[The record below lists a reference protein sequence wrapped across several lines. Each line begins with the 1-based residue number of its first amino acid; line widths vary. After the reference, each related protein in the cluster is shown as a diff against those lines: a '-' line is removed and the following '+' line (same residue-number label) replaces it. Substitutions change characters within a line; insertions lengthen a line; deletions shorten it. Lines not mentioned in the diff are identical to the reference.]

1 MTMEIK
7 IDAFDRFMAVSHF
20 DDEMAEAHTPTED
33 AIHNWIVDHQ
43 EDDEL
48 IAGILTHLDRTI
60 KDAMAY
66 CIRKASKSDYREGQ
80 GAMVDDATVFSWVKE
95 YFTAEKVETKSVV
108 GKMTTGSKKSTKQPT
123 KQPTKE
129 PKKKQNKSLTK
140 TETKKN
146 PPKVETKSVV
156 GEMTADSKEPTKKP
170 KKTPKTKKM
179 PKEVGKQ
186 LDLFSD
192 LSVEE
197 GEF

>member
-1 MTMEIK
+1 MTDKIK
-7 IDAFDRFMAVSHF
+7 IAAFDRFMAVSHF
-20 DDEMAEAHTPTED
+20 DDEMAGAHTPTED

-80 GAMVDDATVFSWVKE
+80 GAMIDYAAVFSWVKE
-95 YFTAEKVETKSVV
+95 YFTAEEVEIGSVF
-108 GKMTTGSKKSTKQPT
+108 GRMTTDKAG
-123 KQPTKE
+123 
-129 PKKKQNKSLTK
+129 
-140 TETKKN
+140 
-146 PPKVETKSVV
+146 
-156 GEMTADSKEPTKKP
+156 MKP
-170 KKTPKTKKM
+170 KKAKA
-179 PKEVGKQ
+179 EQ

>member
-1 MTMEIK
+1 MTDKIK

-48 IAGILTHLDRTI
+48 IAGILKHLDRTI
-60 KDAMAY
+60 KDAMGY
-66 CIRKASKSDYREGQ
+66 CIRKASKSDYRNGQ

-108 GKMTTGSKKSTKQPT
+108 GKMTTGSKKSTKNTQK
-123 KQPTKE
+123 KQA
-129 PKKKQNKSLTK
+129 KKKTSAK
-140 TETKKN
+140 
-146 PPKVETKSVV
+146 
-156 GEMTADSKEPTKKP
+156 
-170 KKTPKTKKM
+170 KKTPKKKM
-179 PKEVGKQ
+179 PKEVVEQ

>member
-1 MTMEIK
+1 MTMEINE
-7 IDAFDRFMAVSHF
+7 FDRFMAVSHF
-20 DDEMAEAHTPTED
+20 DEEMAEAHTPTED

-48 IAGILTHLDRTI
+48 IAGILKHLDRTI
-60 KDAMAY
+60 KDAMGY
-66 CIRKASKSDYREGQ
+66 CIRKASKSDYKNGQ

-123 KQPTKE
+123 KMPTK
-129 PKKKQNKSLTK
+129 
-140 TETKKN
+140 
-146 PPKVETKSVV
+146 
-156 GEMTADSKEPTKKP
+156 MPTKKP
-170 KKTPKTKKM
+170 KKKKTTKKN
-179 PKEVGKQ
+179 PEKEGKQ

-192 LSVEE
+192 LSVVE

>member
-1 MTMEIK
+1 MTMEIN
-7 IDAFDRFMAVSHF
+7 DFDRFMAVSHF

-48 IAGILTHLDRTI
+48 IAGILKHLDRTI

-80 GAMVDDATVFSWVKE
+80 GALVDDDTVFSWVKE
-95 YFTAEKVETKSVV
+95 YFISDEVEIGSVF
-108 GKMTTGSKKSTKQPT
+108 GRMTTDKAG
-123 KQPTKE
+123 
-129 PKKKQNKSLTK
+129 
-140 TETKKN
+140 
-146 PPKVETKSVV
+146 
-156 GEMTADSKEPTKKP
+156 MKP
-170 KKTPKTKKM
+170 KKAKA
-179 PKEVGKQ
+179 EQ

>member
-1 MTMEIK
+1 MTDKIK

-48 IAGILTHLDRTI
+48 IAGILKHLDRTI
-60 KDAMAY
+60 KDAMGY
-66 CIRKASKSDYREGQ
+66 CIRKASKSDYRNGQ

-108 GKMTTGSKKSTKQPT
+108 GKMTTGSKKSTKNTQK
-123 KQPTKE
+123 KQA
-129 PKKKQNKSLTK
+129 KKKTLAKK
-140 TETKKN
+140 TTEK
-146 PPKVETKSVV
+146 
-156 GEMTADSKEPTKKP
+156 
-170 KKTPKTKKM
+170 KKTPKKKM
-179 PKEVGKQ
+179 PKEVVEQ

>member
-1 MTMEIK
+1 MTDKIK

-20 DDEMAEAHTPTED
+20 DDEMAETHTPTED

-66 CIRKASKSDYREGQ
+66 CIRKASKSEYREGQ

-95 YFTAEKVETKSVV
+95 YFTAEKVETKPVV

-123 KQPTKE
+123 KK
-129 PKKKQNKSLTK
+129 
-140 TETKKN
+140 
-146 PPKVETKSVV
+146 
-156 GEMTADSKEPTKKP
+156 PTKKP
-170 KKTPKTKKM
+170 KKKKPTKKT
-179 PKEVGKQ
+179 PEKDEKQ

>member
-1 MTMEIK
+1 MTMEIN
-7 IDAFDRFMAVSHF
+7 DFDRFMAVSHF

-60 KDAMAY
+60 KDAMRY
-66 CIRKASKSDYREGQ
+66 CIRKASKSDYKNGQ
-80 GAMVDDATVFSWVKE
+80 GAIVDYDTVFSWVKE

-108 GKMTTGSKKSTKQPT
+108 GKMTTGSKKSTKNTQK
-123 KQPTKE
+123 KQA
-129 PKKKQNKSLTK
+129 KKKTLAKK
-140 TETKKN
+140 TSEK
-146 PPKVETKSVV
+146 
-156 GEMTADSKEPTKKP
+156 
-170 KKTPKTKKM
+170 KKTPKKKM
-179 PKEVGKQ
+179 PKEVVEQ

>member
-1 MTMEIK
+1 MTDKIK

-20 DDEMAEAHTPTED
+20 DDEMAETHTPTED

-66 CIRKASKSDYREGQ
+66 CIRKASKSDYREGP
-80 GAMVDDATVFSWVKE
+80 MVDDATVFSWVKE
-95 YFTAEKVETKSVV
+95 YFTAEKVETKPVV
-108 GKMTTGSKKSTKQPT
+108 GKMTTGSKQPT
-123 KQPTKE
+123 KK

-140 TETKKN
+140 TETKK
-146 PPKVETKSVV
+146 KVPTK
-156 GEMTADSKEPTKKP
+156 KKP
-170 KKTPKTKKM
+170 KK
-179 PKEVGKQ
+179 EGKQ

-192 LSVEE
+192 LSVVE

>member
-1 MTMEIK
+1 MTMEIN
-7 IDAFDRFMAVSHF
+7 DFDRFMAVSHF

-48 IAGILTHLDRTI
+48 ISGILTHLDRT
-60 KDAMAY
+60 MRY
-66 CIRKASKSDYREGQ
+66 CIRKASKSDYKNAQ
-80 GAMVDDATVFSWVKE
+80 GAMVDDDTVFSWVKE
-95 YFTAEKVETKSVV
+95 YFTAEEVEIGSVFGRMATGSKKPTKKPKKKSQTKKKTPKVETKSVV
-108 GKMTTGSKKSTKQPT
+108 GKTTTG
-123 KQPTKE
+123 
-129 PKKKQNKSLTK
+129 
-140 TETKKN
+140 
-146 PPKVETKSVV
+146 
-156 GEMTADSKEPTKKP
+156 SKEPTKKP

>member
-1 MTMEIK
+1 MTMEIN
-7 IDAFDRFMAVSHF
+7 DFDRFMAVSHF

-80 GAMVDDATVFSWVKE
+80 GAMIDYAAVFSWVKE
-95 YFTAEKVETKSVV
+95 YFTAEEVEIGSVF
-108 GKMTTGSKKSTKQPT
+108 GRMTTDKAG
-123 KQPTKE
+123 
-129 PKKKQNKSLTK
+129 
-140 TETKKN
+140 
-146 PPKVETKSVV
+146 
-156 GEMTADSKEPTKKP
+156 MKP
-170 KKTPKTKKM
+170 KKAKA
-179 PKEVGKQ
+179 KQ
-186 LDLFSD
+186 LNLFSD

>member
-1 MTMEIK
+1 MTDTIK
-7 IDAFDRFMAVSHF
+7 IDSFDRFMAVSHF
-20 DDEMAEAHTPTED
+20 DEEMAEAHTPTED

-48 IAGILTHLDRTI
+48 IAGILKHLDRTI

-66 CIRKASKSDYREGQ
+66 CIRKASKSDYRNGQ

-95 YFTAEKVETKSVV
+95 YFTAEEVEIGSVFGRMSTGSEKPTKNPKKKSQTKKKTPKVETKSVV
-108 GKMTTGSKKSTKQPT
+108 GKTTTGSKES
-123 KQPTKE
+123 
-129 PKKKQNKSLTK
+129 
-140 TETKKN
+140 
-146 PPKVETKSVV
+146 
-156 GEMTADSKEPTKKP
+156 TKKP
-170 KKTPKTKKM
+170 KKLPKTKKM

>member
-1 MTMEIK
+1 MTDKIK
-7 IDAFDRFMAVSHF
+7 IDVFDRFMAVSHF

-48 IAGILTHLDRTI
+48 IAGILKHLDRTI
-60 KDAMAY
+60 KDAMGY
-66 CIRKASKSDYREGQ
+66 CIRKASKSDYRNGQ

-108 GKMTTGSKKSTKQPT
+108 GKMTTGSKKSTKNTQK
-123 KQPTKE
+123 KQA
-129 PKKKQNKSLTK
+129 KKKTLAKK
-140 TETKKN
+140 TSEK
-146 PPKVETKSVV
+146 
-156 GEMTADSKEPTKKP
+156 
-170 KKTPKTKKM
+170 KKTPKKKM
-179 PKEVGKQ
+179 PKEVVEQ

>member
-1 MTMEIK
+1 MTDKIK

-48 IAGILTHLDRTI
+48 IAGILKHLDRTI
-60 KDAMAY
+60 KDAMGY
-66 CIRKASKSDYREGQ
+66 CIRKASKSDYRNGQ

-108 GKMTTGSKKSTKQPT
+108 GKMTTGSKKSTKNTQK
-123 KQPTKE
+123 KQA
-129 PKKKQNKSLTK
+129 KKKTLAKK
-140 TETKKN
+140 TSEK
-146 PPKVETKSVV
+146 
-156 GEMTADSKEPTKKP
+156 
-170 KKTPKTKKM
+170 KKTPKKKM
-179 PKEVGKQ
+179 PKEDVEQ

>member
-1 MTMEIK
+1 MTENK

-20 DDEMAEAHTPTED
+20 DEEMAKDHTPTED
-33 AIHNWIVDHQ
+33 DIHNWIVDHQ

-48 IAGILTHLDRTI
+48 IAGILKHLDRTI
-60 KDAMAY
+60 KDAMGY
-66 CIRKASKSDYREGQ
+66 CIRKASKSDYRNGQ

-108 GKMTTGSKKSTKQPT
+108 GKMTTGSKKSTKNTQ
-123 KQPTKE
+123 
-129 PKKKQNKSLTK
+129 KKQTK
-140 TETKKN
+140 
-146 PPKVETKSVV
+146 
-156 GEMTADSKEPTKKP
+156 
-170 KKTPKTKKM
+170 KKTPAKKTSVKKKPPKKKM
-179 PKEVGKQ
+179 PKEVGEQ

>member
-1 MTMEIK
+1 MTMEINE
-7 IDAFDRFMAVSHF
+7 FDRFMAVSHF

-48 IAGILTHLDRTI
+48 IAGILKHLDRTI

-66 CIRKASKSDYREGQ
+66 CIRKASKSEYREGQ

-95 YFTAEKVETKSVV
+95 YFTAEKVDTKPVV
-108 GKMTTGSKKSTKQPT
+108 GKMTTGIKQSTKQPT
-123 KQPTKE
+123 KK
-129 PKKKQNKSLTK
+129 
-140 TETKKN
+140 
-146 PPKVETKSVV
+146 
-156 GEMTADSKEPTKKP
+156 PTKKP
-170 KKTPKTKKM
+170 KKKKPTKKT
-179 PKEVGKQ
+179 PEKDGKQ

-192 LSVEE
+192 LSIEE

>member
-1 MTMEIK
+1 MTMEINE
-7 IDAFDRFMAVSHF
+7 FDRFMAVSHF
-20 DDEMAEAHTPTED
+20 DEEMAEAHTPTEG

-48 IAGILTHLDRTI
+48 IAGILKHLDRTI

-95 YFTAEKVETKSVV
+95 YFTAEKVETKPVV
-108 GKMTTGSKKSTKQPT
+108 GKMTTGSKQPT
-123 KQPTKE
+123 KK

-140 TETKKN
+140 TETKK
-146 PPKVETKSVV
+146 KVPTK
-156 GEMTADSKEPTKKP
+156 KKP
-170 KKTPKTKKM
+170 KK
-179 PKEVGKQ
+179 EGKQ

-192 LSVEE
+192 LSVVE

>member
-1 MTMEIK
+1 MTDKIK

-48 IAGILTHLDRTI
+48 IAGILKHLDRTI
-60 KDAMAY
+60 KDAMGY
-66 CIRKASKSDYREGQ
+66 CIRKASKSDYRNGQ

-108 GKMTTGSKKSTKQPT
+108 GKMTTGSKKSTKNTQK
-123 KQPTKE
+123 KQA
-129 PKKKQNKSLTK
+129 KKKTLAKK
-140 TETKKN
+140 TSEK
-146 PPKVETKSVV
+146 
-156 GEMTADSKEPTKKP
+156 
-170 KKTPKTKKM
+170 KKTPKKKM
-179 PKEVGKQ
+179 PKEVVEQ

-192 LSVEE
+192 LSVVE

>member
-1 MTMEIK
+1 MTDKIK

-48 IAGILTHLDRTI
+48 IAGILKHLDRTI
-60 KDAMAY
+60 KDAMGY
-66 CIRKASKSDYREGQ
+66 CIIKASGSDYRTGK

-95 YFTAEKVETKSVV
+95 YFTAEKVEGKPVVGKMTTSSKKPKKKSLTKTETKKKPPKVETKSVV
-108 GKMTTGSKKSTKQPT
+108 GKMTTGSK
-123 KQPTKE
+123 E
-129 PKKKQNKSLTK
+129 LTK
-140 TETKKN
+140 
-146 PPKVETKSVV
+146 KS
-156 GEMTADSKEPTKKP
+156 

-179 PKEVGKQ
+179 PKKVGKQ

>member
-1 MTMEIK
+1 MTDKIK

-48 IAGILTHLDRTI
+48 IAGILKHLDRTI
-60 KDAMAY
+60 KDAMGY
-66 CIRKASKSDYREGQ
+66 CIRKASKSDYRNGQ

-108 GKMTTGSKKSTKQPT
+108 GRMTTGSKKSTKNTQK
-123 KQPTKE
+123 KQA
-129 PKKKQNKSLTK
+129 KKKTLAKK
-140 TETKKN
+140 TSEK
-146 PPKVETKSVV
+146 
-156 GEMTADSKEPTKKP
+156 
-170 KKTPKTKKM
+170 KKTPKKKM
-179 PKEVGKQ
+179 PKEVVEQ

>member
-1 MTMEIK
+1 MEIN
-7 IDAFDRFMAVSHF
+7 DFDRFMAVSHF
-20 DDEMAEAHTPTED
+20 DEEMDKDHTPTED

-48 IAGILTHLDRTI
+48 IAGILKHLDRTI
-60 KDAMAY
+60 EGAIGY
-66 CIRKASKSDYREGQ
+66 CIMKAFKSDYINGRGCGR
-80 GAMVDDATVFSWVKE
+80 GAMIDNATGFSWVKE
-95 YFTAEKVETKSVV
+95 YFISDEVEIGSVF
-108 GKMTTGSKKSTKQPT
+108 GRMIAGSKKSTKQPT
-123 KQPTKE
+123 KK

>member
-1 MTMEIK
+1 MTDTIK

-20 DDEMAEAHTPTED
+20 DEEMAEAHTPTED
-33 AIHNWIVDHQ
+33 AIHNWVVDNQ

-48 IAGILTHLDRTI
+48 IAGILKHLDRTI
-60 KDAMAY
+60 KDAMGY

-95 YFTAEKVETKSVV
+95 YFTAEKVETKPVV

-123 KQPTKE
+123 KK
-129 PKKKQNKSLTK
+129 
-140 TETKKN
+140 
-146 PPKVETKSVV
+146 
-156 GEMTADSKEPTKKP
+156 PTKKP
-170 KKTPKTKKM
+170 KKKTPTKKT
-179 PKEVGKQ
+179 PEKDEKQ

-192 LSVEE
+192 LSIEE

>member
-1 MTMEIK
+1 MTMEINE
-7 IDAFDRFMAVSHF
+7 FDRFMAVSHF

-48 IAGILTHLDRTI
+48 IAGILKHLDRTI
-60 KDAMAY
+60 KDAMGY
-66 CIRKASKSDYREGQ
+66 CIRKASKSDYRNGQ

-108 GKMTTGSKKSTKQPT
+108 GKMTTGSKKSTKNTQ
-123 KQPTKE
+123 
-129 PKKKQNKSLTK
+129 KKQAK
-140 TETKKN
+140 KKN
-146 PPKVETKSVV
+146 PAK
-156 GEMTADSKEPTKKP
+156 
-170 KKTPKTKKM
+170 KKTPKKKM
-179 PKEVGKQ
+179 PKEVVEQ

>member
-1 MTMEIK
+1 MTGTIK

-20 DDEMAEAHTPTED
+20 DEEMAETHTPTE
-33 AIHNWIVDHQ
+33 
-43 EDDEL
+43 
-48 IAGILTHLDRTI
+48 
-60 KDAMAY
+60 DAMAY

-123 KQPTKE
+123 KK
-129 PKKKQNKSLTK
+129 PKKKQNQSLTK
-140 TETKKN
+140 TETKK
-146 PPKVETKSVV
+146 KI
-156 GEMTADSKEPTKKP
+156 PTKK
-170 KKTPKTKKM
+170 TPEKD
-179 PKEVGKQ
+179 EKQ

-192 LSVEE
+192 LSVVE

>member
-1 MTMEIK
+1 MTMEIN
-7 IDAFDRFMAVSHF
+7 DFDRFMAVSHF
-20 DDEMAEAHTPTED
+20 DDEMAEAQTPTED

-60 KDAMAY
+60 KDAMRY
-66 CIRKASKSDYREGQ
+66 CIRKASKSDYKNGQ
-80 GAMVDDATVFSWVKE
+80 GAIVDYDTVFSWVKE
-95 YFTAEKVETKSVV
+95 YFTAEEVEIGSVF
-108 GKMTTGSKKSTKQPT
+108 GRMATGSKKSTKQPT
-123 KQPTKE
+123 KK

-170 KKTPKTKKM
+170 KKSPKTKKM